1 MRLYKLTDQNQETRN
16 HTKWG
21 ENVTHRASGE
31 GPLCSCGWL
40 HAYEHPLLAVLLNPI
55 HADFPDPIL
64 WEAEGSGTA
73 LREGQVKIGVT
84 ELTTIRQIPCP
95 TVTTEQRV
103 KFAILC
109 AREVCGDKSWGR
121 WADRWLSGQDRSE
134 AAAWAEA
141 AWSARAAA
149 WSNPAIDLIAIVEN
163 ACRP

>member
-1 MRLYKLTDQNQETRN
+1 
-16 HTKWG
+16 
-21 ENVTHRASGE
+21 
-31 GPLCSCGWL
+31 L

-64 WEAEGSGTA
+64 WEAEGGGTA

-134 AAAWAEA
+134 AAAWAA
-141 AWSARAAA
+141 ARSAWAAARSARSASAAEAAA
-149 WSNPAIDLIAIVEN
+149 WAAEAAAGAAEEAAEAAAEAARSNPEIGLIAIVER
-163 ACRP
+163 AML